1 MKDFDDPMHDCK
13 CIRALDL
20 ESIYKN
26 AAQVVETQEQKIE
39 IKKHQEALKATST
52 HFCNN
57 ALF

>member
-1 MKDFDDPMHDCK
+1 MTALW
-13 CIRALDL
+13 IRALDL

-26 AAQVVETQEQKIE
+26 AAQVVETREQKIE

-52 HFCNN
+52 HFYNN